1 MYGIFLQISL
11 YLYTIV
17 LTKKISTMKLKT
29 IINPIHEGSIIP
41 IHMSGGYAVV
51 DKLYDLAFEKFSVK
65 PSELKEK
72 TYVIFKKRVSTKAF
86 MEALADGDG
95 IKVSDLEQGR
105 GKTKRIH
112 PVLAIRYC
120 AWLSPKFEIFIYRFF
135 LENYPALREA
145 GGDYYNELRMNS
157 LPKLYPEKNLTGTI
171 IQMNVYFKQKLKRVT
186 DWNTGT
192 KLDYC
197 IRNHVFNNIITDIK
211 LGEKNLARE
220 KPVNFLKRKID
231 FHFTRYLAMLE
242 IDEKVFGKKNQL
254 PLG

>member
-1 MYGIFLQISL
+1 MYSI
-11 YLYTIV
+11 YLHINMYLCAII
-17 LTKKISTMKLKT
+17 LDRKISIMKLKT
-29 IINPIHEGSIIP
+29 MINPIHEGSIIP

-51 DKLYDLAFEKFSVK
+51 DMLYDLAFEKFSVK

-72 TYVIFKKRVSTKAF
+72 TYVIFRKRVSTKAF
-86 MEALADGDG
+86 MEALAEGDS

-105 GKTKRIH
+105 GKTRRIH

-120 AWLSPKFEIFIYRFF
+120 AWLSPKFEVFIYRFF

-145 GGDYYNELRMNS
+145 GGDYYNELRMNT
-157 LPKLYPEKNLTGTI
+157 LPELYPEKSLTGTI

-197 IRNHVFNNIITDIK
+197 IRNHVFSNIITDIK
-211 LGEKNLARE
+211 LGEKNLVRE

-242 IDEKVFGKKNQL
+242 IDEKVFGEIKVR
-254 PLG
+254 